1 MGAGLATS
9 RRWHQLYDPGM
20 PARLAPD
27 FGDALSMFDAA
38 VAAGPA
44 APLLYYFDAS
54 LTRGEVDELA
64 NGLAASFAGLGVGP
78 GDRVALYLQNM
89 PQFVI
94 SLIAT
99 WKLGAIAVPVNPML
113 RERELAAQLADSG
126 AKMLVCLQSLYN
138 DVAAKVIAGTP
149 VTAVTT
155 SELDFISHVPD
166 LLRASERATP
176 AGTRDLLRLATSGG
190 SARVS
195 ARLAPDDVA
204 LLTYTSGTTGPAKGA
219 MNLHSNVA
227 FSSQF
232 FRDWRYIDSS
242 DVILGLSPLFHV
254 TGLVAHIG
262 LSLAAGAPLVLFYR
276 FDPATVLDQIQ
287 RQRATFTAGAITAF
301 IALLSDPHRRA
312 TDMSSLTKIMSGGA
326 PIPSA
331 VVDEYERET
340 GVYIYNGY
348 GMTEATGP
356 SHQIPVERRA
366 PVDPASG
373 ALSIGVPILSTDS
386 AIVDDDGS
394 PLPPGEVGEIVMAG
408 PQVVPG
414 YWNKPAEDSVTFTDG
429 WIRTGDVGFADD
441 AGWFYI
447 VDRRKDIIN
456 AAGFKVWPR
465 EVEDVLYQHPAVQ
478 EAAVVGAADGYRGET
493 VIAFVVLRAGA
504 SAEPADLITYC
515 RERMAAYKYPRS
527 VRVVAELPKNASGKV
542 LRRELRQQV
551 ASGTDTP

>member
-1 MGAGLATS
+1 
-9 RRWHQLYDPGM
+9 M
-20 PARLAPD
+20 PARLVLE

-38 VAAGPA
+38 VATDPA
-44 APLLYYFDAS
+44 APLVHYFDAS

-64 NGLAASFAGLGVGP
+64 NGLAASFAELGVGR

-126 AKMLVCLQSLYN
+126 AKVLVCLQSLHN
-138 DVAAKVIAGTP
+138 EVAAQVIAGTP

-155 SELDFISHVPD
+155 SELDFVGHVPGI
-166 LLRASERATP
+166 LKTSQRATP
-176 AGTRDLLRLATSGG
+176 PGTHDLLRLATSGG
-190 SARVS
+190 SSHVS
-195 ARLAPDDVA
+195 ARLAADDVA

-232 FRDWRYIDSS
+232 FRDWRYIDST
-242 DVILGLSPLFHV
+242 DVILGMSPLFHV

-262 LSLAAGAPLVLFYR
+262 LSLAAGAPLVLCYR
-276 FDPATVLDQIQ
+276 FDPATVLEQIQ
-287 RQRATFTAGAITAF
+287 RRRPTFTAGAITAF
-301 IALLSDPHRRA
+301 IALLNDPGRRN
-312 TDMSSLTKIMSGGA
+312 TDMSSLTKIISGGA

-331 VVDEYERET
+331 VVDEFECET

-356 SHQIPVERRA
+356 SHQIPAGRRA

-386 AIVDDDGS
+386 AIVDDDGC
-394 PLPPGEVGEIVMAG
+394 PLPPGEIGEIVIAG

-414 YWNKPAEDSVTFTDG
+414 YWNKPAEDAVTFADG
-429 WIRTGDVGFADD
+429 WVRTGDVGFADD

-465 EVEDVLYQHPAVQ
+465 EVEDVLYQHPAVR
-478 EAAVVGAADGYRGET
+478 EAAVVGGADGYRGET
-493 VIAFVVLRAGA
+493 VIAFVVLRTGA
-504 SAEPADLITYC
+504 SVAPADLIAHC

-527 VRVVAELPKNASGKV
+527 VRIVAELPKNASGKV

-551 ASGTDTP
+551 TNGTDVP